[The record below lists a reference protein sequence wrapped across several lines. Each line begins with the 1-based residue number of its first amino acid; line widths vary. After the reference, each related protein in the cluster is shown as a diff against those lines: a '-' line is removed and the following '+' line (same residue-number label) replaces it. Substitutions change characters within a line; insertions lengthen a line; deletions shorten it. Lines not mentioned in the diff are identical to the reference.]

1 MRTSTDDNPY
11 VSFSWLTCDMK
22 VCVIIMSGVNPNEP
36 ALSST
41 DQVILTRLTRMPG
54 IPDDI
59 RQKIIIFKQKFI
71 DSTVQIQ
78 NQRAMLAR
86 FIETYKERSANC
98 TVHKTQIQILQ
109 VQLDK
114 VLQKIEDLKFSSA
127 DVLKLQDEIEDK
139 QKILDQMNHLY
150 EETVAQKDKA
160 KAQRKNIKQEIQR
173 AEQTKAQLKEALQVQ
188 WDKHSHLTKT
198 LREHETQGQQL
209 NKTNDE
215 TQKAISTMEA
225 NAEEWR
231 RKMNATEQQI
241 DDEIQELQREIAK
254 VEAQINDVSAEK
266 NEAISSYQ
274 TQIASLNEEIDSDN
288 EKIKA
293 QVREIGSLKA
303 QIEAIIEETQ
313 QLKDNSKGDIEELA
327 EKKKI
332 HCELMAEL
340 AERMALPETQTKEI
354 ATLELENREL
364 KKRRDELREMWQA
377 STNEVEVLADKISR
391 ARIAKYDPA
400 AQEAAIKER
409 ILRDSAIRVQ
419 EIIDA
424 ATKSVSCGYCKEI
437 LETPVTL
444 VPCGHSVCYSHR
456 FQQMDGPVCPVCGEH
471 AARAFVDNSLSIVV
485 SKFIYIRD
493 VLQLLGK

>member
-1 MRTSTDDNPY
+1 MAALGS
-11 VSFSWLTCDMK
+11 
-22 VCVIIMSGVNPNEP
+22 NPNEP
-36 ALSST
+36 SLSST

-59 RQKIIIFKQKFI
+59 RQKITLFKQRFI
-71 DSTVQIQ
+71 ESTNQIQ
-78 NQRAMLAR
+78 NQRAILAR
-86 FIETYKERSANC
+86 YIETYKERSGNC
-98 TVHKTQIQILQ
+98 TIHKANIQALQ
-109 VQLDK
+109 VKHEQ
-114 VLQKIEDLKFSSA
+114 VLQKIEDLRYNSS
-127 DVLKLQDEIEDK
+127 DILKLQDEITEQ

-150 EETVAQKDKA
+150 EETVSQKEKA
-160 KAQRKNIKQEIQR
+160 NAQRKDIKQEIQR
-173 AEQTKAQLKEALQVQ
+173 AQQTMAQLNEALQVQ

-231 RKMNATEQQI
+231 RKMNMSEQQI
-241 DDEIQELQREIAK
+241 DEEIRELQRQIAMVENEI
-254 VEAQINDVSAEK
+254 NLVSTEK
-266 NEAISSYQ
+266 NDAISSYQ
-274 TQIASLNEEIDSDN
+274 AQITSLNDEIESDN
-288 EKIKA
+288 EKIKL

-303 QIEAIIEETQ
+303 QIEALVEETQ
-313 QLKDNSKGDIEELA
+313 QLKESSKGDVEELA
-327 EKKKI
+327 EKKQI
-332 HCELMAEL
+332 LCDLMAEL

-354 ATLELENREL
+354 AALELENRDL
-364 KKRRDELREMWQA
+364 KKRRDELKQLWRK
-377 STNEVEVLADKISR
+377 STDDVEVLADKISR

-419 EIIDA
+419 GIVDA
-424 ATKSVSCGYCKEI
+424 ATKSVSCGFCNQI

-456 FQQMDGPVCPVCGEH
+456 FQQMEGPVCPVCGEH

-485 SKFIYIRD
+485 SKFIYVRD

>member
-1 MRTSTDDNPY
+1 
-11 VSFSWLTCDMK
+11 
-22 VCVIIMSGVNPNEP
+22 
-36 ALSST
+36 
-41 DQVILTRLTRMPG
+41 MPG

-59 RQKIIIFKQKFI
+59 RQKITLFKQRFI
-71 DSTVQIQ
+71 ESTNQIQ
-78 NQRAMLAR
+78 NQRAILAR
-86 FIETYKERSANC
+86 YIETYKERSGNC
-98 TVHKTQIQILQ
+98 TIHKANIQALQ
-109 VQLDK
+109 VKHEQ
-114 VLQKIEDLKFSSA
+114 VLQKIEDLRYNSS
-127 DVLKLQDEIEDK
+127 DILKLQDEISEQ

-150 EETVAQKDKA
+150 EETVSQKEKA
-160 KAQRKNIKQEIQR
+160 NAQRKDIKQEIQR
-173 AEQTKAQLKEALQVQ
+173 AQQTMAQLNEALQVQ

-231 RKMNATEQQI
+231 RKMNMSEQQI
-241 DDEIQELQREIAK
+241 DEEIRELQRQIAMVENEI
-254 VEAQINDVSAEK
+254 NLVSTEK
-266 NEAISSYQ
+266 NDAISSYQ
-274 TQIASLNEEIDSDN
+274 AQITSLNDEIESDN
-288 EKIKA
+288 EKIKL

-303 QIEAIIEETQ
+303 QIEALVEETQ
-313 QLKDNSKGDIEELA
+313 QLKESSKGDVEELA
-327 EKKKI
+327 EKKQI
-332 HCELMAEL
+332 LCDLMAEL

-354 ATLELENREL
+354 AALELENRDL
-364 KKRRDELREMWQA
+364 KKRRDELKQLWQK
-377 STNEVEVLADKISR
+377 STDDVEVLADKISR

-419 EIIDA
+419 GIVDA
-424 ATKSVSCGYCKEI
+424 ATKSVSCGFCNQI

-456 FQQMDGPVCPVCGEH
+456 FQQMEGPVCPVCGEH

-485 SKFIYIRD
+485 SKFIYVRD